1 MKLEGWLLLLGVCVL
16 VCAPECA
23 AFQNAKPTIRTADD
37 IAAAWCAAY
46 NAKRVGITAEQAAD
60 QFCATEAQ
68 LRPWL
73 DLVLAGEKEG
83 VAKLGVQKGCK

>member
-1 MKLEGWLLLLGVCVL
+1 VKRYGIAVL
-16 VCAPECA
+16 VFVGWSLFFGCA
-23 AFQNAKPTIRTADD
+23 AFQNAKPTIRTASD

-46 NAKRVGITAEQAAD
+46 NAKRAGITAEQAAD

-83 VAKLGVQKGCK
+83 VGKLGVQKECKP